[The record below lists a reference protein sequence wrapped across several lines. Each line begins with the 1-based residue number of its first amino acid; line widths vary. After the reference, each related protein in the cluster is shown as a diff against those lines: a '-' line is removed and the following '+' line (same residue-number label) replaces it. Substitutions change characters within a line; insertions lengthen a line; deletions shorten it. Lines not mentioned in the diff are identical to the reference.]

1 MHYNYR
7 RDHPIPGNGIDEV
20 FTYIP
25 VSEPKTVTKR
35 RTDMADLSPMELAN
49 MQQGLTDQQKI
60 LFQTQYNSVKKD
72 RTIALILSI
81 LLGTLG
87 IDRFYVGDLGMGILK
102 LLTAGLF
109 GVLWVIDWFLIMGR
123 ADRYNGNK
131 AQEILAAIKSGQ

>member
-1 MHYNYR
+1 L
-7 RDHPIPGNGIDEV
+7 
-20 FTYIP
+20 YIP
-25 VSEPKTVTKR
+25 VSELKTVTKR
-35 RTDMADLSPMELAN
+35 RIDMADLSPMELAN

-87 IDRFYVGDLGMGILK
+87 IDRFYVGDLVMGILK

-123 ADRYNGNK
+123 ADAYNSKK
-131 AQEILAAIKSGQ
+131 AQEILAAIKSSQ

>member
-1 MHYNYR
+1 
-7 RDHPIPGNGIDEV
+7 
-20 FTYIP
+20 
-25 VSEPKTVTKR
+25 
-35 RTDMADLSPMELAN
+35 MADLDPMELAS
-49 MQQGLTDQQKI
+49 MQQGLNDQQKI

-87 IDRFYVGDLGMGILK
+87 IDRFYVGDLVMGILK

-123 ADRYNGNK
+123 ADKYNRNK
-131 AQEILAAIKSGQ
+131 AREILAAIKSSR

>member
-1 MHYNYR
+1 
-7 RDHPIPGNGIDEV
+7 
-20 FTYIP
+20 
-25 VSEPKTVTKR
+25 
-35 RTDMADLSPMELAN
+35 MADLSPMELAN

-109 GVLWVIDWFLIMGR
+109 GILWVIDWFLIMGR